1 MTIQPISPG
10 ALDSVSSPKVQE
22 KAAKELSANAVTL
35 PNPLD
40 AVTKGFDKVTEFFD
54 VSLALIVGLVL
65 IVLGIVILGRGAATN
80 VAAGVVKDVA
90 KSAKAVPKATATA
103 APKAVRTVKTV
114 EERASDS
121 IALADAKKKILAER
135 KVADAEKARAEFLEG
150 FQARQAAYRKE
161 RLG

>member
-1 MTIQPISPG
+1 MITLHPY
-10 ALDSVSSPKVQE
+10 QE
-22 KAAKELSANAVTL
+22 KAAKDHSANAVTL

-90 KSAKAVPKATATA
+90 KGARAVPKATATA

-121 IALADAKKKILAER
+121 IALADAKKKLLTSKAKPRQER
-135 KVADAEKARAEFLEG
+135 KKKLKALPN
-150 FQARQAAYRKE
+150 QVMMVHLKI
-161 RLG
+161 